1 MAVTQNAL
9 FQQIFVS
16 LFDQVQGSVQNVNV
30 SGRIDIINLNPS
42 VTTNIIL
49 SRMFGNVLVPL
60 NLRSGNQSLF
70 QSVSSNIQY
79 YINGNLITQDNQ
91 TISGLIGASIR
102 YVNSF
107 EEAKTEVELGDNPS
121 LYEMNVTTLSGTLQ
135 TMVSSKYLY
144 LTQITVTNRSDISQL
159 IPIYTKFDP
168 QVQKN
173 AFTDYYLNAYLRIE
187 EQKHQISNLTKY
199 MFGVQYTVIND
210 IPLQNIR
217 FVVFTSETKAVLL
230 KDNSF
235 IKICENSLIL
245 DTVSLTC
252 ILRSSCQ
259 GYILNATCLRQCP
272 LDHWF
277 VVIGIEKLCYLKC
290 PIHLNYYNTTNLNGV
305 LDPRTSQC
313 LYCSGIARENDCQ
326 LECQT
331 QNLFLFSQGCFASC
345 PTGTITMG
353 SNICQSPSSLNQC
366 SNNYISLFDYSSN
379 QYYDI
384 CSDQVPSYMYVK
396 ISSIRTVL
404 WMCAGKATI
413 NNICDTT
420 NVSQCTVR
428 SGLSAI
434 PVENQSDNSL
444 LCQLSCISG
453 LLNNSNA
460 CVNSCPDLYYAQLF
474 TGSCLQCF
482 TNDYDGGQFWSRAT
496 RACVSSCNYINL
508 TSSVKACEIPTDL
521 TNCPIKSELAQIT
534 QFQCIT
540 TECPINLFI
549 QNDYCRK
556 SCYIPKG
563 LFVQNDN
570 KTCLSTCALGQY
582 IIVLYPMN
590 VFCID
595 ICPENHVPISQSV
608 YSIIPYEQ
616 CMPVYE
622 CVYYLILQAKVCS
635 TLNCVETSGYYEID
649 GAGNKICN
657 PCNGSQGGSLMKYKI
672 GFICIS
678 TPCSFYLNM
687 NSLSCSTT
695 SCAETSGFYQVDGSG
710 NKICNP
716 CNGTVKYKTGLVCS
730 QTPCTFYINIT
741 LFTCSNASC
750 AETSGFYEIDGAGN
764 KICNPCDGSQGGPI
778 MKYKTG
784 LQCSSTPCAFFITE
798 FQCST
803 SSCVETTGF
812 YYVDGSNIK
821 ICNLCDGTQG
831 GQLMKYKTGY
841 VCTSTPCTFFT
852 DFSSFSCSIS
862 SCTETL
868 GYYEIDQFG
877 NMICNLCDGT
887 QGLQSMKYK
896 TGLVCSSIPCTFYIN
911 ITKFTCSINSCIE
924 TSGFYEIDGAGNK
937 ICNPCDGS
945 QGGSSMKYKN
955 GQVCISTPCIFY
967 INYNNNQCSID
978 SCEETSGNYYTNINK
993 NKICFQGCPLG
1004 YKVYNGN
1011 CYLFCPV
1018 NAQFLQINGT
1028 ECDTSCNGL
1037 NIYQIGDQKN
1047 CVSACDP
1054 QYYLRQGELGY
1065 QICINCSSDK
1075 IALRI
1080 NGQCILKSNCV
1091 YFNVDLPVCESGLSD
1106 NCQKI
1111 IAIGEYIFQCR
1122 QNCTGYFEYQN
1133 QCYQKCP
1140 NNTLIDVTA
1149 TLCII
1154 SCQFYRLITIFGI
1167 SQAQCQSDVCLD
1179 YKYID
1184 QQYHSIVE
1192 GCFLICP
1199 TDMLQTRS
1207 KSCVKDC
1214 KIFDVYPNPNY
1225 CETPGTPLCYNYR
1238 LISYGSNQY
1247 ICTTCTLLEFING
1260 FECSPNCDGQFVYI
1274 VNKFVCSSTCGS
1286 YPKGYTEEIIN
1297 SIVVNVCQSS
1307 CPAEKPN
1314 YDTLTIHGTQR
1325 CFASYCGPNGKFLET
1340 NMKCVS
1346 MCASGNYF
1354 INKSSSNK
1362 FQCLNFNQSCDK
1374 FYINEGMKECYS
1386 SCPLI
1391 YPFLNGSECLK
1402 SCNSYMNDLKS
1413 PTQKICLSSCGG
1425 INPPYILIDE
1435 NGNTQC
1441 TSDCG
1446 DLFVQYNGKQFKCV
1460 IFCQF
1465 YTWDGRS
1472 KICTTSCE
1480 YYSIDSTKNSIAQWC
1495 ADSCA
1500 TFNLIYILIDASARK
1515 QCVSSCPN
1523 SQPFLE
1529 GTVCNIYCSYIVKQ
1543 QITDVSQYK
1552 CQSNPCPKYYYTYP
1566 TDNTISIC
1574 TQNCF
1579 GSTPYVFGTLCVS
1592 NCLLTVNKF
1601 VGQDGFTCVSTCSE
1615 EYAMNTTVAIWF
1627 CDQKCDF
1634 YQDSGLKTCTLT
1646 GINGYIYKQIYKQI
1660 ITNESTITRYYFVT
1674 SCPNNEYSIVGGIY
1688 MCQPCILYELVGV
1701 SHKCVQN
1708 CSDSQVQFKFQCF
1721 TGLCKYIMGIGQ
1733 YIYSG
1738 LDKKCGLSCGD
1749 GFVLDQASFQCTE
1762 TCSHDQVY
1770 YLSGVQK
1777 ICTKSCTGDN
1787 DYVTLDQRYVKNG
1800 VGQCVPT
1807 CPVGSF
1813 KELLQ
1818 FGQTYKFCVDQ
1829 CVGKQYQ
1836 IVDGENICV
1845 INCPIYVVESNGVK
1859 RCYESC
1865 TDTNQMHLKV
1875 VLSVTDTQC
1884 VSICP
1889 QNYPFMPANGEL
1901 QCIQTCANL
1910 FYSLFDNQRRCLDS
1924 CPFNISSEITF
1935 IVPNHLLCTAQCGSQ
1950 QMFLR
1955 VSGIIGSCLTL
1966 CPPSQNYYDQNREC
1980 LRFIG

>member
-1 MAVTQNAL
+1 MMCILSLCMQYKNVWSNDQFSNTAVSNRDRSFSINRKQVGCLLSEFNLDGICVSSCNIQKPFISVDLLICSSSCSAPTDKILVISPNEIRCLQSCPQYYFEVAQLTYSNYTQCVSNLSIQNIDDYCSWFISSRIWNPNKICNINSQVQLSKWTNYQSNTSGNNINMGVVNVLKLAQNNNIFTILNVSSQLKQAHFIISHTIDMAVTQNAL

-42 VTTNIIL
+42 VTTNIVI

-70 QSVSSNIQY
+70 QNVSSNIQY

-102 YVNSF
+102 YINSF

-121 LYEMNVTTLSGTLQ
+121 LYEMNVATLSGTLS

-144 LTQITVTNRSDISQL
+144 LTQITVTNRSDISQQ

-187 EQKHQISNLTKY
+187 EQKHQITNLTKY
-199 MFGVQYTVIND
+199 MFGAQYTVIND
-210 IPLQNIR
+210 ILLQNIR

-235 IKICENSLIL
+235 IKICENSLLL

-277 VVIGIEKLCYLKC
+277 VVIGIEKLCYLQC

-305 LDPRTSQC
+305 VDPRTSQC

-345 PTGTITMG
+345 PTGTINVG

-384 CSDQVPSYMYVK
+384 CSDQVPSYMYVNN
-396 ISSIRTVL
+396 SSIRTVL

-420 NVSQCTVR
+420 NVSKCTVR

-460 CVNSCPDLYYAQLF
+460 CVNSCPDLYYEQLF

-540 TECPINLFI
+540 TECPTNLFI

-570 KTCLSTCALGQY
+570 KTCLSTCAPGQY

-595 ICPENHVPISQSV
+595 ICPENHIPISQSV
-608 YSIIPYEQ
+608 YSVIPYEQ
-616 CMPVYE
+616 CMPVYGCE
-622 CVYYLILQAKVCS
+622 YYLILQAKVCS

-657 PCNGSQGGSLMKYKI
+657 PCNGSVGGTSMKYKI

-730 QTPCTFYINIT
+730 QTPCAFYINIT
-741 LFTCSNASC
+741 QFTCSNASC
-750 AETSGFYEIDGAGN
+750 AETSGFYEID
-764 KICNPCDGSQGGPI
+764 
-778 MKYKTG
+778 
-784 LQCSSTPCAFFITE
+784 E
-798 FQCST
+798 
-803 SSCVETTGF
+803 
-812 YYVDGSNIK
+812 
-821 ICNLCDGTQG
+821 
-831 GQLMKYKTGY
+831 
-841 VCTSTPCTFFT
+841 
-852 DFSSFSCSIS
+852 
-862 SCTETL
+862 
-868 GYYEIDQFG
+868 
-877 NMICNLCDGT
+877 
-887 QGLQSMKYK
+887 
-896 TGLVCSSIPCTFYIN
+896 
-911 ITKFTCSINSCIE
+911 
-924 TSGFYEIDGAGNK
+924 AGNK

-955 GQVCISTPCIFY
+955 GKVCISTPCIFY
-967 INYNNNQCSID
+967 INYNNNECSIE
-978 SCEETSGNYYTNINK
+978 SCQETSGNYYTNINK
-993 NKICFQGCPLG
+993 NKICFLGCPLG

-1011 CYLFCPV
+1011 CYQFCPV

-1037 NIYQIGDQKN
+1037 NIYQVGDQKN

-1054 QYYLRQGELGY
+1054 QYYLRQVELGY
-1065 QICINCSSDK
+1065 QICVNCSIDK

-1111 IAIGEYIFQCR
+1111 IAIDEYIFQCR

-1149 TLCII
+1149 TLCITF
-1154 SCQFYRLITIFGI
+1154 CQFYRLITIFGI

-1184 QQYHSIVE
+1184 QHYHSIVE

-1199 TDMLQTRS
+1199 TSMLQTRS

-1238 LISYGSNQY
+1238 LISDSSNLY
-1247 ICTTCTLLEFING
+1247 ICTTCTLSEFING
-1260 FECSPNCDGQFVYI
+1260 FECSPNCDGLFVLI
-1274 VNKFVCSSTCGS
+1274 QNKSICSQTCGS
-1286 YPKGYTEEIIN
+1286 YPKGYTEEIFN
-1297 SIVVNVCQSS
+1297 SIVVNVCQSL
-1307 CPAEKPN
+1307 CPDEIPN
-1314 YDTLTIHGTQR
+1314 YDTLTLLGTQR

-1340 NMKCVS
+1340 NLKCVS

-1354 INKSSSNK
+1354 INQSSSNK
-1362 FQCLNFNQSCDK
+1362 FQCLNLNQSCDK
-1374 FYINEGMKECYS
+1374 FYINEGMKEQQGERLLFFSLRKMSQRNY
-1386 SCPLI
+1386 LI
-1391 YPFLNGSECLK
+1391 SLLVI
-1402 SCNSYMNDLKS
+1402 
-1413 PTQKICLSSCGG
+1413 IC
-1425 INPPYILIDE
+1425 ID
-1435 NGNTQC
+1435 
-1441 TSDCG
+1441 
-1446 DLFVQYNGKQFKCV
+1446 
-1460 IFCQF
+1460 
-1465 YTWDGRS
+1465 
-1472 KICTTSCE
+1472 
-1480 YYSIDSTKNSIAQWC
+1480 
-1495 ADSCA
+1495 
-1500 TFNLIYILIDASARK
+1500 
-1515 QCVSSCPN
+1515 
-1523 SQPFLE
+1523 
-1529 GTVCNIYCSYIVKQ
+1529 NI
-1543 QITDVSQYK
+1543 
-1552 CQSNPCPKYYYTYP
+1552 
-1566 TDNTISIC
+1566 
-1574 TQNCF
+1574 
-1579 GSTPYVFGTLCVS
+1579 
-1592 NCLLTVNKF
+1592 
-1601 VGQDGFTCVSTCSE
+1601 
-1615 EYAMNTTVAIWF
+1615 
-1627 CDQKCDF
+1627 
-1634 YQDSGLKTCTLT
+1634 
-1646 GINGYIYKQIYKQI
+1646 
-1660 ITNESTITRYYFVT
+1660 
-1674 SCPNNEYSIVGGIY
+1674 
-1688 MCQPCILYELVGV
+1688 
-1701 SHKCVQN
+1701 
-1708 CSDSQVQFKFQCF
+1708 QCF
-1721 TGLCKYIMGIGQ
+1721 
-1733 YIYSG
+1733 
-1738 LDKKCGLSCGD
+1738 
-1749 GFVLDQASFQCTE
+1749 
-1762 TCSHDQVY
+1762 
-1770 YLSGVQK
+1770 
-1777 ICTKSCTGDN
+1777 
-1787 DYVTLDQRYVKNG
+1787 
-1800 VGQCVPT
+1800 
-1807 CPVGSF
+1807 
-1813 KELLQ
+1813 
-1818 FGQTYKFCVDQ
+1818 
-1829 CVGKQYQ
+1829 
-1836 IVDGENICV
+1836 
-1845 INCPIYVVESNGVK
+1845 
-1859 RCYESC
+1859 
-1865 TDTNQMHLKV
+1865 HLH
-1875 VLSVTDTQC
+1875 
-1884 VSICP
+1884 I
-1889 QNYPFMPANGEL
+1889 
-1901 QCIQTCANL
+1901 
-1910 FYSLFDNQRRCLDS
+1910 
-1924 CPFNISSEITF
+1924 
-1935 IVPNHLLCTAQCGSQ
+1935 
-1950 QMFLR
+1950 
-1955 VSGIIGSCLTL
+1955 
-1966 CPPSQNYYDQNREC
+1966 
-1980 LRFIG
+1980 